1 MTVKST
7 PTKQEME
14 LELLPFEKFFRAYV
28 GFFWFYKTAPA
39 ATAEEMRDA
48 LQRGVDATTAAT
60 PVLAGVLREERNED
74 RDRVYVGYNE
84 KSSNDSD
91 GLAGVRVDLGCCT
104 DTSYAD
110 ISASGFDQNALREQ
124 LFVDQ
129 TLRLAEMP
137 GIDGVPVLRVML
149 RWLSDGGCVVGVLC
163 HHVLADAAAT
173 FYVAQTIAYHS
184 SSLPSSPDSSRLLPL
199 EPSRKNL
206 SRILAAHPPKPIPA
220 VQQVRS
226 IFGSQSQQPGARN
239 PVLVL
244 DPAVSAEPMRRYQ
257 ARVTAQSIGQLK
269 GLAIADSQCVS
280 CSSNA
285 LVMAL
290 MWRAWTRMLQA
301 RGSRSPHAYLGW
313 PVDLR
318 RKVEQANTTDP
329 HYYLG
334 NLFLPCL
341 AHASTGFVLTES
353 LPAVAAFVA
362 GVTETASVGQLR
374 AFQDSVAAGE
384 ADVRAMLEQ
393 TSDAPSLSFSNMT
406 RLGLYDKAMSFATSD
421 IAAADSVQMLA
432 IDAPAMMFAIADGAG
447 GMLVSVVLP
456 GSVADAFAADPEF
469 LQFASFV
476 Y

>member
-1 MTVKST
+1 MV
-7 PTKQEME
+7 
-14 LELLPFEKFFRAYV
+14 LDLLPFEKFFRAYV

-60 PVLAGVLREERNED
+60 PVLAGVLREERNKD
-74 RDRVYVGYNE
+74 GDRVYVGYNE
-84 KSSNDSD
+84 NNSNDSD
-91 GLAGVRVDLGCCT
+91 ESAGVHVDLSCCT

-149 RWLSDGGCVVGVLC
+149 RWLGNGGCVVGVLC

-173 FYVAQTIAYHS
+173 FYVAQSIAYHS
-184 SSLPSSPDSSRLLPL
+184 SSSSSPDGSRLLPL

-220 VQQVRS
+220 VQHVRS

-239 PVLVL
+239 SVLVL
-244 DPAVSAEPMRRYQ
+244 DPAASAEPMRRYQ
-257 ARVTAQSIGQLK
+257 IRITAQSIGQLK
-269 GLAIADSQCVS
+269 GLAITDSQCVS

-290 MWRAWTRMLQA
+290 MWRAWIRMLQG
-301 RGSRSPHAYLGW
+301 RGSRSTHAYLGW

-318 RKVEQANTTDP
+318 RKVEQADTTDP
-329 HYYLG
+329 YYYLG

-393 TSDAPSLSFSNMT
+393 TSDAPLLSFSNMT
-406 RLGLYDKAMSFATSD
+406 RLGLYNKDMTFALAA
-421 IAAADSVQMLA
+421 AAADSVQMLA

-447 GMLVSVVLP
+447 GMLVNVVLP
-456 GSVADAFAADPEF
+456 GSVADAFAANPEF
-469 LQFASFV
+469 SQFANFV